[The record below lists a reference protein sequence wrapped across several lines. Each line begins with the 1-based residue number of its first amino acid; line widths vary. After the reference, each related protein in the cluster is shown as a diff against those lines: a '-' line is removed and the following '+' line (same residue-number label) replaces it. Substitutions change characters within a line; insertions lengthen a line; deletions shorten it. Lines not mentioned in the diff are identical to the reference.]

1 MAGIQL
7 PNGATFEIASV
18 YGTAIPFTALTN
30 ASPAVATAAAHGLA
44 EGDVVAVSS
53 GWTRLDGRAV
63 TVGEIASGTFAL
75 SGVDTTSV
83 QQYPAGSGVG
93 SVREVT
99 TFVEISQI
107 TELASAGGDQA
118 FLTFG
123 FLADDDD
130 RQMPTTKNPITLTIT
145 VADDPSKPY
154 VATCE
159 AADDDKQPRV
169 LRLNLPGGSS
179 IIYNGYV
186 SITATPTMSRNN
198 LMTRVINIA
207 LTGRPAR
214 YAAAVV

>member
-1 MAGIQL
+1 MAGIQM
-7 PNGATFEIASV
+7 PNGATFEIASA
-18 YGTAIPFTALTN
+18 YGTAIPFTTLTN
-30 ASPAVATAAAHGLA
+30 ANPAVATAAAHGLA
-44 EGDVVAVSS
+44 EGDIIAVNS
-53 GWTRLDGRAV
+53 GWTRLEGRAV
-63 TVGEIASGTFAL
+63 RVEDIASGTFAL
-75 SGVDTTSV
+75 GGVNTTNV

-99 TFVEISQI
+99 SFTEISQI
-107 TELASAGGDQA
+107 TELNSTGGEQQ

-130 RQMPTTKNPITLTIT
+130 RQMPTTKNPITLSIT

-154 VATCE
+154 VDVCE
-159 AADDDKQPRV
+159 VADDDKQPRV

-179 IIYNGYV
+179 IVYNGYV

-198 LMTRVINIA
+198 LMTRVISIA

-214 YAAAVV
+214 YAAVV

>member
-1 MAGIQL
+1 MAGIQM
-7 PNGATFEIASV
+7 PNGATFEIASA
-18 YGTAIPFTALTN
+18 YGAAIPFTVLSNTN
-30 ASPAVATAAAHGLA
+30 PAVASALAHGLA
-44 EGDVVAVSS
+44 EGDIIAVNS

-63 TVGEIASGTFAL
+63 RVADIASGTFAL
-75 SGVDTTSV
+75 GGVNTVNV

-93 SVREVT
+93 SAREVT
-99 TFVEISQI
+99 SFTEISQI
-107 TELASAGGDQA
+107 TELNSTGGEQQ
-118 FLTFG
+118 FNTFG

-154 VATCE
+154 VDVCE

-179 IIYNGYV
+179 IVYNGYV
-186 SITATPTMSRNN
+186 SITTTPTMARNN
-198 LMTRVINIA
+198 LMTRVISIA

-214 YAAAVV
+214 YAAVV